1 MNKVH
6 VGRDAEQRASEHL
19 QKKGYFILARNFK
32 FMHLGELDIV
42 ARDGDTLVFVEVRY
56 RRSRNFGTPE
66 GSLTPKKLQ
75 TVRRTAEAWMARN
88 NYHRVPCR
96 FDVVA
101 VEYIAGKEEIR
112 HYVNA
117 F

>member
-6 VGRDAEQRASEHL
+6 VGREAEQRAAEHL
-19 QKKGYFILARNFK
+19 QEKGYHILARNFK

-56 RRSRNFGTPE
+56 RRSRNYGTPE

-75 TVRRTAEAWMARN
+75 TVRRTAQAWMARN

-96 FDVVA
+96 FDMIA
-101 VEYIAGKEEIR
+101 VELVEGNEEIR